1 MKDQLLHLRAFI
13 RKNLVANFV
22 FNFFVFLGMKI
33 LLTILLKEPLE
44 DLKPMLL
51 ETSLFALIMTPI
63 LRYLNTLDQGQDP
76 IELGDHV
83 RHFKVG
89 QRATI
94 KAYLE
99 SKGYQSDYNQGAVSY
114 FKSKDEN
121 VLSSKQTFIHESDYW
136 IALVADPIVLR
147 DVPDTIHQIY
157 PKNRS

>member
-1 MKDQLLHLRAFI
+1 M
-13 RKNLVANFV
+13 
-22 FNFFVFLGMKI
+22 
-33 LLTILLKEPLE
+33 KEPPE
-44 DLKPMLL
+44 DLRPMLL
-51 ETSLFALIMTPI
+51 ETILFTLIMTPI

-114 FKSKDEN
+114 FKSTDEN
-121 VLSSKQTFIHESDYW
+121 ALSSKQTFIHESDYW